1 MTVGDDKSS
10 LHVAG
15 YLGIITRNRILCD
28 SVSYL
33 VAIIIVLWKIIKAEI
48 PVT

>member
-15 YLGIITRNRILCD
+15 YLGIITRNRILFNGI
-28 SVSYL
+28 SYL
-33 VAIIIVLWKIIKAEI
+33 IAVIIVLWKISKAEI